1 MKVDPIKDLSAKEL
15 ADKMLIDLNDTI
27 DEYNAELKA
36 ASDPKDLQRIC
47 MELVKYEFARKFVQD
62 YVSPIELGIKDQ
74 YYMLDTDAKKDKFVR
89 EQLTYLDPL
98 ELLGS
103 GFINK
108 KHECCKFGI
117 TPPGS
122 PSTYDIWTIIEVG
135 SDYIKIMPDK
145 PIPYQAKYTT
155 LVKTPVVVIGVG
167 MTSEE
172 VQQQIYW
179 AYENK
184 LQPSIKE
191 D

>member
-1 MKVDPIKDLSAKEL
+1 MKIDPIKDLSAREL

-89 EQLTYLDPL
+89 EQLTYLDPF
-98 ELLGS
+98 ELLSS
-103 GFINK
+103 GFITK
-108 KHECCKFGI
+108 KHELCKFGI
-117 TPPGS
+117 TPPS
-122 PSTYDIWTIIEVG
+122 NVNYDIWSIIEVG

-145 PIPYQAKYTT
+145 PIPYQTKYTT

-167 MTSEE
+167 MTPEE

-184 LQPSIKE
+184 LQPSVKE
-191 D
+191 S